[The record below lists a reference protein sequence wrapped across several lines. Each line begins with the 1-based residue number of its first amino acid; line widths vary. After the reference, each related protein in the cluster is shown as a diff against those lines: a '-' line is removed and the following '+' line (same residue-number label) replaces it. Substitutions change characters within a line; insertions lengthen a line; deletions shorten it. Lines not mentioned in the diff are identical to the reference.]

1 MIPTAIPVIG
11 FAAFSGVGKTT
22 LLTKLVS
29 IFRQK
34 SVRTGV
40 IKHSHHDFK
49 IDQPGKDSYELRKAG
64 ASQVLIG
71 TERHWALMTDSS
83 TDLTLS
89 DYLQY
94 LHHDELDL
102 IVVEGYK
109 QAEIPKIEI
118 YRPELGHPL
127 LSLQDENIIAIATN
141 DATGIKGDQ
150 VILDLDQPEQI
161 ADFII
166 ERVINIRHRTP
177 GDTRHE

>member
-1 MIPTAIPVIG
+1 MIHTAIPVIG
-11 FAAFSGVGKTT
+11 FAAFSGAGKTT
-22 LLTKLVS
+22 LLTSLIA
-29 IFRQK
+29 IFKQRA
-34 SVRTGV
+34 VRTGV

-71 TERHWALMTDSS
+71 TERHWALMVDSS
-83 TDLTLS
+83 TNLTLG

-109 QAEIPKIEI
+109 LEAIPKIEI

-127 LSLQDENIIAIATN
+127 LSLYDETIIAVATN
-141 DATGIKGDQ
+141 DAGGITGKQ
-150 VILDLDQPEQI
+150 AILDLDRPEQI

-166 ERVINIRHRTP
+166 ERIINTHVQI
-177 GDTRHE
+177 